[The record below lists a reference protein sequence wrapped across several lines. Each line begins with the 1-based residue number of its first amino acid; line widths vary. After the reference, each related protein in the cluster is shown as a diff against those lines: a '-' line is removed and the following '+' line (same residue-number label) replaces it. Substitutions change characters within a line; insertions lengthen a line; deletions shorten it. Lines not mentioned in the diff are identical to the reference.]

1 MTKTSKFYEGC
12 DSFTILCHRAPD
24 VDTAGS
30 AVALAAALE
39 GMGKKVVIHADFP
52 IRDQVKHFMS
62 VMGRSFGEP
71 DYDADCIVVVDTNS
85 PSLVDLDSVRNS
97 NGHKAIIDH
106 HAPKDGITN
115 AFDTIVIDESA
126 ISTTQIV
133 YHLFKEWGITL
144 TREMAIAIAS
154 GMVTDSAGFSI
165 ATTGFF
171 HDLAA
176 VLDGGGLEFEEILDS
191 ISVPKDWS
199 EKIARLKG
207 AQRLEFI
214 REGDYIISV
223 SRVSSFESS
232 VAKSLLYLGADVSFV
247 GAAKDGEVRISSRA
261 SRDAVNKGIHLGR
274 DILPG
279 VMPLIKGDAGGH
291 AGAAGAN
298 GVDASHLDEALELCL
313 QRTREFLKL
322 L

>member
-1 MTKTSKFYEGC
+1 MKKTNKFFEGC

-30 AVALAAALE
+30 AIALAAALE
-39 GMGKKVVIHADFP
+39 GMGKKVVIHADLP

-62 VMGRSFGEP
+62 VLGRSFDKP

-85 PSLVDLDSVRNS
+85 PTLVDLESVKRAP
-97 NGHKAIIDH
+97 GRKVIIDH
-106 HAPKDGITN
+106 HALKPGIAD
-115 AFDTIVIDESA
+115 AFDEMIIDEVAVSA
-126 ISTTQIV
+126 TQIV
-133 YHLFKEWGITL
+133 YHLLKEWGIKL
-144 TREMAIAIAS
+144 DRQMALAIAS

-165 ATTGFF
+165 ATTSFF
-171 HDLAA
+171 RDLAA
-176 VLDGGGLEFEEILDS
+176 ILEEGGLEFEEILDS
-191 ISVPKDWS
+191 ISVPRDRS

-207 AQRLEFI
+207 AQRLEFV

-261 SRDAVNKGIHLGR
+261 SRDAVKKGIHLGR

-313 QRTREFLKL
+313 QRTREFLKSL
-322 L
+322 